1 MPKHIHW
8 SDEARADLRAIDRQT
23 ALRILETVGRFLKTD
38 VGDVKQLTGFHPP
51 LFRLRVGGW
60 RVFYREQGEG
70 LIEGV
75 RVRKRSEAYR

>member
-8 SDEARADLRAIDRQT
+8 SDEARADLRAIDRET
-23 ALRILETVGRFLKTD
+23 ALRILVAVGRFLKTG
-38 VGDVKQLTGFHPP
+38 VGDVKPLKGFHPT

-60 RVFYREQGEG
+60 RVFYRESGEG

-75 RVRKRSEAYR
+75 RVRKRGEAYR